1 MEYKNIKN
9 KYYDLWKV
17 KDESYGEIE
26 DKKPVVIF
34 LDGKNVTK
42 YHDKYPM
49 IGKYNFTEMMMHY
62 GYELVKEI
70 GADAVI
76 YASLD
81 EISFIFSDT
90 DKLIHYIK
98 DDSRSCIGSLFV
110 QKFVEKFWK
119 YKKAYFKSTVFNI
132 DSENIGEWI
141 EFRKAV
147 GDNTGLMYVAKEYL
161 PIDLYKD
168 KSGIELEH
176 LLRETGLDSVCKK
189 NKYIRE
195 GYYKEYRGTDIA
207 DAMDDF
213 FSNCLEQ

>member
-1 MEYKNIKN
+1 MNSANNYYEDTKK
-9 KYYDLWKV
+9 KYYDLWDA
-17 KDESYGEIE
+17 KDKSYGKIE
-26 DKKPVVIF
+26 TEKPIVIF
-34 LDGKNVTK
+34 LDGKDVTK
-42 YHDKYPM
+42 HHDTYPM

-81 EISFIFSDT
+81 EISFIFSEP
-90 DKLIHYIK
+90 DKLTHYIK
-98 DDSRSCIGSLFV
+98 DDSKSCIGALFV

-132 DSENIGEWI
+132 DSENIGRWI

-161 PIDLYKD
+161 PMDLYKG
-168 KSGIELEH
+168 KSGIELER
-176 LLRETGLDSVCKK
+176 LLCETGLDSVCKK

-207 DAMDDF
+207 DAMDVF
-213 FSNCLEQ
+213 FQ